1 MRACRGRPPYGNE
14 PSHAEDLHVTDPI
27 RPDETERE
35 TVDPGAKDQP
45 AEGGRQEVEE
55 SEMALGDES
64 SEA

>member
-1 MRACRGRPPYGNE
+1 MTE
-14 PSHAEDLHVTDPI
+14 PI

-45 AEGGRQEVEE
+45 AEGGREEVEE
-55 SEMALGDES
+55 SEMALGNEA